1 MILQDFY
8 DGKAFDAYEF
18 FGAHPQNGKT
28 VFRTYAPAA
37 SSVKVI
43 GSFNGWK
50 GVEMTHEGRSGVF
63 TYVSDNARAGDL
75 YKFQITSRNGSTV
88 DHCDPYGFGMELRPA
103 SASIVTDL
111 SGFEW
116 HDREWMEKRTRNF

>member
-18 FGAHPQNGKT
+18 FGAHRENGKI

-50 GVEMTHEGRSGVF
+50 GCEMTAEG
-63 TYVSDNARAGDL
+63 ADL
-75 YKFQITSRNGSTV
+75 NGTTENGWRNVHGI
-88 DHCDPYGFGMELRPA
+88 L
-103 SASIVTDL
+103 IL
-111 SGFEW
+111 L
-116 HDREWMEKRTRNF
+116 